1 LQICKYLLFF
11 IHLSNKIIATKYSG
25 PQAATLWFFFI
36 SLIFMNSSTL
46 PTLPAAIEP
55 ALRLAHTSWQA
66 TLRQGLA
73 AMMQENPNYLPQLL
87 GEPYLP
93 TENRLFA
100 AFAQPLDQVRYVLVG
115 EGPYPRA
122 TSATGVC
129 FMDGAVG
136 SLWSDEVDGGL
147 SKAVN
152 RATSLRN
159 FMKMLAVAAGELELT
174 QTTGPAMAAL
184 ARRARANPAQ
194 WIQTLAQLQQNLTHS
209 GFLLLNASLV
219 FRENVAP
226 KIDAKAWQPF
236 LEQVLSALPRP
247 AGSPGA
253 ASKVNTPCLVLW
265 GKIAGQLQPLP
276 QVAGLPQIVAE
287 HPYNLSFIGNTQ
299 MHALFAPMQLL
310 RVANGRD

>member
-1 LQICKYLLFF
+1 M
-11 IHLSNKIIATKYSG
+11 T
-25 PQAATLWFFFI
+25 P
-36 SLIFMNSSTL
+36 STL
-46 PTLPAAIEP
+46 PALPTPPTLPAAIEP
-55 ALRLAHTSWQA
+55 ALRLAHASWLP

-73 AMMQENPNYLPQLL
+73 AMMRVDAHYLPQLL
-87 GEPYLP
+87 AEPYLP

-122 TSATGVC
+122 ASATGVC

-136 SLWSDEVDGGL
+136 SLWSNEVGGGL

-174 QTTGPAMAAL
+174 QTTGPAMAEL
-184 ARRARANPAQ
+184 AGRARANPAQ
-194 WIQTLAQLQQNLTHS
+194 WIQTLAQLQQNMTAC

-236 LEQVLSALPRP
+236 LAQVLSALPRGK
-247 AGSPGA
+247 AAPG
-253 ASKVNTPCLVLW
+253 LVLW
-265 GKIAGQLQPLP
+265 GKTAEQLQPLP

-299 MHALFAPMQLL
+299 MHALFGPMQLL
-310 RVANGRD
+310 RATTRMD